1 MNEPDFCS
9 LLDCTIPYNLPVWKK
24 VIWLRSYQYRTP
36 LLFGLKNKS
45 NSYISWIKVVIL
57 IFNAKILNKES
68 FSEIGN
74 TANSD
79 LGGQQDR
86 GSLIGRGGVR
96 VSTLSRE
103 NDDSLVML
111 SIYLSCEE
119 VIPKFQLNWD
129 PQCIKSPWISKNI
142 KMASF
147 LYRPINIQVPNDTI
161 TLSLKLHCPWNPIIP
176 TFVNWHDCNTYFKC
190 FIVVIDFFITFK
202 RIVL

>member
-36 LLFGLKNKS
+36 LLLGLKNKS
-45 NSYISWIKVVIL
+45 NIYISWIEVVII

-86 GSLIGRGGVR
+86 GSLIGRGGGTGIYAIKR
-96 VSTLSRE
+96 KWWFSRY
-103 NDDSLVML
+103 V
-111 SIYLSCEE
+111 IYLLILRGGDSQISVELRSSVHQVPINCKKKKTLKWHLSC
-119 VIPKFQLNWD
+119 IAP
-129 PQCIKSPWISKNI
+129 SISK
-142 KMASF
+142 
-147 LYRPINIQVPNDTI
+147 
-161 TLSLKLHCPWNPIIP
+161 SLMIRSLFH
-176 TFVNWHDCNTYFKC
+176 
-190 FIVVIDFFITFK
+190 
-202 RIVL
+202 

>member
-9 LLDCTIPYNLPVWKK
+9 LLDYTIPYNLPVWK

-45 NSYISWIKVVIL
+45 NIYISWIKVVIL

-86 GSLIGRGGVR
+86 GSLIGRGGYLRYQEKMMILSLCYLFTYPVR
-96 VSTLSRE
+96 RWFPNFSWTEILSASSPHKFRKTLKW
-103 NDDSLVML
+103 
-111 SIYLSCEE
+111 YLSC
-119 VIPKFQLNWD
+119 IAP
-129 PQCIKSPWISKNI
+129 SISK
-142 KMASF
+142 
-147 LYRPINIQVPNDTI
+147 
-161 TLSLKLHCPWNPIIP
+161 SLMIRSLFH
-176 TFVNWHDCNTYFKC
+176 
-190 FIVVIDFFITFK
+190 
-202 RIVL
+202 

>member
-9 LLDCTIPYNLPVWKK
+9 LLDCTIPYNLPIWKK

-45 NSYISWIKVVIL
+45 KIYISWIKVVIL

-86 GSLIGRGGVR
+86 GSLIGRGGYGYLRYQEKMMILSLCYLFTYPVR
-96 VSTLSRE
+96 RWFPNFCWTEILSASSPHKLRKTLKWH
-103 NDDSLVML
+103 
-111 SIYLSCEE
+111 LSCI
-119 VIPKFQLNWD
+119 VP
-129 PQCIKSPWISKNI
+129 SISK
-142 KMASF
+142 
-147 LYRPINIQVPNDTI
+147 
-161 TLSLKLHCPWNPIIP
+161 SLMIRSLFH
-176 TFVNWHDCNTYFKC
+176 
-190 FIVVIDFFITFK
+190 
-202 RIVL
+202 